1 MNCKCLYILC
11 DCVLF
16 SVFLKITLQNCNV
29 GDSPTF
35 NTFICARVYYL
46 YTFLVLLLEC
56 NEKTCIYNRMGF
68 FLYKIHMIKILSAN
82 NRFCEEKKTKNNRF
96 CEKKPIE
103 L

>member
-1 MNCKCLYILC
+1 MKRHA
-11 DCVLF
+11 
-16 SVFLKITLQNCNV
+16 
-29 GDSPTF
+29 
-35 NTFICARVYYL
+35 FIIEWV
-46 YTFLVLLLEC
+46 
-56 NEKTCIYNRMGF
+56 F